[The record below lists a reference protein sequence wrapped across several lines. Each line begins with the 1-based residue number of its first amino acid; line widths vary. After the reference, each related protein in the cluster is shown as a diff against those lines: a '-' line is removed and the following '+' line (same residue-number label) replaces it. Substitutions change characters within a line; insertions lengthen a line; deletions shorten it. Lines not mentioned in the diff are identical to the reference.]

1 MPRYTFGVT
10 VSSIQ
15 ITPEPAGPS
24 RELLKSTPF
33 LLKRLGA
40 TAKERSLE
48 AFASTKLNP
57 QHYAVLSLLEEGT
70 RETQA
75 TVADALGY
83 DRSHLVGLLD
93 ELEEQEL
100 IERRRDP
107 GDRRRHLVSLTP
119 VGKTTLGQLRTISKQ
134 VERDFLAPLDPEQRR
149 TLHTLLLEL
158 TAYHDPRCA
167 GAPAPGRAP

>member
-10 VSSIQ
+10 VSSIV

-24 RELLKSTPF
+24 RELLRSTPF

-40 TAKERSLE
+40 AAKERSLE
-48 AFASTKLNP
+48 AFESTKLNP

-83 DRSHLVGLLD
+83 DRSHLV
-93 ELEEQEL
+93 
-100 IERRRDP
+100 
-107 GDRRRHLVSLTP
+107 SLTP
-119 VGKTTLGQLRTISKQ
+119 AGKTTLGRLRAISKQ
-134 VERDFLAPLDPEQRR
+134 VEKDFLAPLGPE
-149 TLHTLLLEL
+149 
-158 TAYHDPRCA
+158 
-167 GAPAPGRAP
+167 

>member
-40 TAKERSLE
+40 AAKERSLE

-107 GDRRRHLVSLTP
+107 VDRRRHLVSLTP
-119 VGKTTLGQLRTISKQ
+119 VGMTTLGQLRAISKQ

-167 GAPAPGRAP
+167 GAPKA